1 MHARTHGNARERWTD
16 LLSQF
21 DDSGLTVAQFCE
33 RERCSA
39 ASFYQWRRKLRG
51 QSSGRSA
58 GPTFV
63 PIKIA
68 DSATASL
75 STQATVSLDLP
86 GGVRLRIEV
95 PADLTR
101 ADKQEGTP

>member
-1 MHARTHGNARERWTD
+1 MHARTHGNARQRWTD

-21 DDSGLTVAQFCE
+21 DQSGLTVAEFCK

-39 ASFYQWRRKLRG
+39 ASFYPWRRKLRG
-51 QSSGRSA
+51 QKSGGSG

-68 DSATASL
+68 DATTPSVSPQAS
-75 STQATVSLDLP
+75 VSLDLP

-95 PADLTR
+95 PAAPTSSEE
-101 ADKQEGTP
+101 QEGTP